1 MAVLLPN
8 EEVSQAQ
15 MRGYRIFV
23 WSQDHE
29 NPPHVHV
36 RKGKSYSTWTLRPL
50 KLVDRGEFSSSDIR
64 LQRKLLRDFYDP
76 IVRSFDAHWKAQK
89 TRLSP

>member
-8 EEVSQAQ
+8 EEVSQDQ

-29 NPPHVHV
+29 NPPHIHV
-36 RKGKSYSTWTLRPL
+36 RKGKDFSTWNLRPL
-50 KLVDRGEFSSSDIR
+50 KPIDRGEFSSSDMR
-64 LQRKLLRDFYDP
+64 LQRKLLLEFYDQ
-76 IVRSFDAHWKAQK
+76 IMRSFDAHWKAQK
-89 TRLSP
+89 TRHST